1 MMLPVI
7 FIAYAVINAVSF
19 SLYGVDKWRAKKNR
33 WRIRERTLL
42 GFTWLM
48 GGVGAVLGMRA
59 FRHKTQHLVFMVSAP
74 VAAVLQ
80 IALMVFVTI
89 RLMG

>member
-1 MMLPVI
+1 MMLTVLL
-7 FIAYAVINAVSF
+7 IACLLVNVVTFA
-19 SLYGVDKWRAKKNR
+19 LYGIDKRRAKKNR

-48 GGVGAVLGMRA
+48 GGVGAVLGMRV
-59 FRHKTQHLVFMVSAP
+59 FRHKTQHLAFMVSAP

-80 IALMVFVTI
+80 IALMVCIAI
-89 RLMG
+89 RLL